1 MNILPCSKIKTNPNK
16 VCSKTFF
23 FPHRIAFTIEAE
35 KLTMRKYY
43 QQRQLKEELRSS
55 YITKLRRTVLQYA
68 LALLRIYQERAQTG
82 TT

>member
-1 MNILPCSKIKTNPNK
+1 
-16 VCSKTFF
+16 
-23 FPHRIAFTIEAE
+23 
-35 KLTMRKYY
+35 MRKYY